1 MAFLVVVFGSIIA
14 AVGIVGMARP
24 AQLVAGMLNWPAAV
38 LLAVAVAVR
47 LVLGIVFILA
57 APSCRFPR
65 VVYALGIVALLAA
78 LVVLLLGPDRV
89 RSLVQWWSQQPSLVI
104 RAMYAG
110 TVLFGAFLVYC
121 GAGTA
126 LR

>member
-1 MAFLVVVFGSIIA
+1 MAFLVTLFGLIIA
-14 AVGIVGMARP
+14 AVGVVGMVRP

-47 LVLGIVFILA
+47 LVLGIVFVLA
-57 APSCRFPR
+57 APSCRLPR
-65 VVYALGIVALLAA
+65 VMYVLGIVALFAA

-89 RSLVQWWSQQPSLVI
+89 QSLVQWWAGQPSLVV

-110 TVLFGAFLVYC
+110 TVLFGAFLVYSSV
-121 GAGTA
+121 GTA
-126 LR
+126 PR

>member
-1 MAFLVVVFGSIIA
+1 MAFLVTLFGLIIA
-14 AVGIVGMARP
+14 AVGVVGMVRP

-57 APSCRFPR
+57 APSCRLPR
-65 VVYALGIVALLAA
+65 VMYALGIVALFAA

-89 RSLVQWWSQQPSLVI
+89 QSLVQWWSGQPSQVV
-104 RAMYAG
+104 RATYAG
-110 TVLFGAFLVYC
+110 TVLFGAFLVYSS
-121 GAGTA
+121 AGTA
-126 LR
+126 PR